1 MKIFMLCKNILK
13 LCLLVCLLVG
23 VLVAC
28 EVFPAV
34 SNSSI
39 SPNTVGIAG
48 TGSTLNV
55 WQQAAPGIELRYEH
69 WRSPG
74 PDDDT
79 VVITRFD
86 LHRIHLKVEYQ
97 PAQPMLLSN
106 WLTKEHATAVI
117 NGGYFDAQNEAT
129 ALVVSDG
136 RAYGTSYDGFG
147 GMLSVDGAG
156 NVNLRSLDRQAYDP
170 NNEQLQQ
177 ATQSSPLLVLNGK
190 RTQFSAN
197 AASQRRSVVAM
208 DKQGRL
214 LLIVSPLAAF
224 TLDEL
229 ADLLV
234 SSDLAIDTA
243 LNLDGGS
250 STGLYLNA
258 GKQHVT
264 INSLVA
270 VPIVIVLN

>member
-1 MKIFMLCKNILK
+1 M
-13 LCLLVCLLVG
+13 
-23 VLVAC
+23 AC
-28 EVFPAV
+28 GVFPAV
-34 SNSSI
+34 SNNGI
-39 SPNTVGIAG
+39 STNTPDIARVGNA
-48 TGSTLNV
+48 LNV
-55 WQQAAPGIELRYEH
+55 WQQAAPGVELRYEY
-69 WRSPG
+69 WKSPSPSG
-74 PDDDT
+74 DT

-97 PAQPMLLSN
+97 PAQPMMLSK
-106 WLTKEHATAVI
+106 WLAQEHAIAAI
-117 NGGYFDAQNEAT
+117 NGGYFDAQNNAT
-129 ALVVSDG
+129 ALVISDG

-147 GMLSVDGAG
+147 GMLAVDAQG
-156 NVNLRSLDRQAYDP
+156 NVNLRSLHQQAYDA

-177 ATQSSPLLVLNGK
+177 ATQSAPLLVLNGK

-197 AASQRRSVVAM
+197 AASQRRSIVAM

-234 SSDLAIDTA
+234 SSDLSIDTA

-250 STGLYLNA
+250 STGLYLKA
-258 GKQHVT
+258 GKQYVT
-264 INSLVA
+264 IDSLTA
-270 VPIVIVLN
+270 LPLVIVLE